1 MRSIQAVDLH
11 KLTDIPNR
19 TCPSGDGFSPSV
31 LPLAVKYKH
40 LSPGGFASKEAEDSE
55 AGSLR
60 QLRASQVS
68 AAG

>member
-1 MRSIQAVDLH
+1 MHVRAADLH
-11 KLTDIPNR
+11 KLTHIPNR
-19 TCPSGDGFSPSV
+19 TCPSGDGFSPFISRV
-31 LPLAVKYKH
+31 AVKYKH